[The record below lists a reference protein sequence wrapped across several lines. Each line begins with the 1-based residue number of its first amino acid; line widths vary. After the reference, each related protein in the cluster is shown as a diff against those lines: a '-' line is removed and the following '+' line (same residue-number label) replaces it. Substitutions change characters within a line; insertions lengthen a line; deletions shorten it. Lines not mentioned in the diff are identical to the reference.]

1 MPIVLAL
8 DIAGRATGACV
19 GGAGRKPAF
28 STLHQVLDDGLEFG
42 RVGSNFRRW
51 MVDMIMVHKPE
62 HIAFEAPWMPMGDR
76 NKSGKRSGMTS
87 TRIPRLLI
95 GLAFL
100 AEQIAYEF
108 EIECSEAEPST
119 CRKHFVG
126 HGRPEDPKKAVGM
139 RCALLGWNI
148 HNDHEGDAGALWA
161 YTQAMIDP
169 YFSYQTTPLFKGAQL

>member
-28 STLHQVLDDGLEFG
+28 STLAQQIDEGSDFG
-42 RVGSNFRRW
+42 RVSTTFRRW
-51 MVDMIMVHKPE
+51 MLDMISVHKPE
-62 HIAFEAPWMPMGDR
+62 HIAFEAPWLPMGNR
-76 NKSGKRSGMTS
+76 GKEGRTGMTS

-100 AEQIAYEF
+100 CEQIAYEF

-126 HGRPEDPKKAVGM
+126 HGRPEDPKKLVGIM
-139 RCALLGWNI
+139 CARLGWYI
-148 HNDHEGDAGALWA
+148 HNDHEGDAAALWA

-169 YFSYQTTPLFKGAQL
+169 KFSYQTTPLFRGAQL